1 MAHGVVNI
9 RLERVGDGQLSL
21 VWEVDA
27 TAPEGG
33 DLLLDIAF
41 GPTPQA
47 IDHEH
52 HATVPA
58 SQGHV
63 VLATPPSERTYVS
76 VAPQGT
82 GPAVVVSER
91 RVPFAGVTNFRDL
104 GGYPTAT
111 GGHTRWGRLFRA
123 DALHRFTAED
133 RLAYERLGVVAVYDL
148 RGDAEAAVHPNPVP
162 SILLPMLSRG
172 EGVDT
177 ESPAAAPLV
186 ERADGEQLLRNLYGG
201 MLAHAGPTFG
211 ELFRAFADLDGRPA
225 VFHCTGGKDRTGM
238 SAALL
243 LDLLGV
249 ARSDVLDDY
258 ELTSAFRR
266 REHQGESY
274 DNMVAMG
281 MAPEAAAAVLGTPRW
296 AMEAALAEL
305 DETYGGVEAFLTH
318 QAQLEPAVLHRLRS
332 QLAD

>member
-9 RLERVGDGQLSL
+9 HLERAGEGQLKL
-21 VWEVDA
+21 AWDLDAA
-27 TAPEGG
+27 TAEGG
-33 DLLLDIAF
+33 ELLLDIAF

-58 SQGHV
+58 AQGHV
-63 VLATPPSERTYVS
+63 QLATPPSERTYVS

-91 RVPFAGVTNFRDL
+91 RVPFEGVTNFRDL
-104 GGYPTAT
+104 GGYPTAS
-111 GGHTRWGRLFRA
+111 GGHTRWGHLFRA

-162 SILLPMLSRG
+162 SILLPVLSRG
-172 EGVDT
+172 EGVEADA
-177 ESPAAAPLV
+177 PAAPLV
-186 ERADGEQLLRNLYGG
+186 DRADGEQLLRNLYGG

-243 LDLLGV
+243 LELLGV

-281 MAPEAAAAVLGTPRW
+281 LAPEAAAAVLGTPRW
-296 AMEAALAEL
+296 AMEEALVEL
-305 DETYGGVEAFLTH
+305 DETYGGIEAFLTRD
-318 QAQLEPAVLHRLRS
+318 AQLEPAVLERLRS